1 VNNGYLTSQI
11 LSLALPLAVFATVAA
26 WLFRLLRYRDGR
38 R

>member
-1 VNNGYLTSQI
+1 MNDSFLTSQI
-11 LSLALPLAVFATVAA
+11 LSLALPLAVFAAVAA